1 MNRESETEQHPG
13 PITLAEAVQAICS
26 NRAAERAAFLDRVWA
41 STRHP
46 EKVVD
51 LEEVRQGRARAA
63 LFIQALEAINQRDKK

>member
-51 LEEVRQGRARAA
+51 LEEVRRGRTRAEM
-63 LFIQALEAINQRDKK
+63 FIQALEAVDRRGKK

>member
-13 PITLAEAVQAICS
+13 PITLAEAIRAICS
-26 NRAAERAAFLDRVWA
+26 NSAEERAAFLDRVWA

-51 LEEVRQGRARAA
+51 LDEVRRGRARAEM
-63 LFIQALEAINQRDKK
+63 FIQALEAVHPS